1 MLNLDF
7 IKKRLWG
14 SNDTNVRL
22 SGVANPNIGSV
33 MQQEKPTVMC
43 QFTAVAGYNA
53 LDFKML

>member
-1 MLNLDF
+1 MLNLNF

-14 SNDTNVRL
+14 SNDASVRL
-22 SGVANPNIGSV
+22 SGVANPNIGSL
-33 MQQEKPTVMC
+33 MQQEKPTVMR